1 MPKKSHSVAS
11 GYAARSRK
19 KKKGKGAPLLP
30 RSPAVSLP
38 PDITKPPP
46 PPPHITKN
54 ITKDVTKPE
63 PSPGLST
70 PIKESAGPSQ
80 ELPRVS
86 PEYRYLAME
95 LKTIGVL
102 GGAIF
107 IVLIVLGFALR

>member
-46 PPPHITKN
+46 HITKD
-54 ITKDVTKPE
+54 ITKPPDVTKPE

-70 PIKESAGPSQ
+70 PIKESARPSQ
-80 ELPRVS
+80 ELPQVS